1 MIYRGQK
8 PHFRKIL
15 TKANDSA
22 SVKGENYSIKIKRFE
37 QSKRQFSKKS
47 QSIRDFFV

>member
-22 SVKGENYSIKIKRFE
+22 SVKGENHNIKNSVLSNLNGNFL
-37 QSKRQFSKKS
+37 KKS